1 MWSWTKGAGIA
12 ALAVA
17 GWPGFGQASD
27 LAWRFEWLG
36 NGGYE
41 MRGAI
46 AIDAALAERDY
57 VYAQDVECFMVEGYF
72 EDEPIGRWAL
82 GMKTDE
88 TSWSLTFRPKQ
99 DAFEVF
105 SEQSPMPQA
114 WNMNG
119 FGTDCGREGFGFNI
133 GNAAQDLCLNGRLVV
148 ASQVSPTRPFPATRD
163 DTVSFP
169 ADACLAPA
177 LLGQA
182 ETEAPV
188 PASYSPVTLPA
199 EAAAER

>member
-1 MWSWTKGAGIA
+1 MAVLALVAGAGAVQA
-12 ALAVA
+12 A
-17 GWPGFGQASD
+17 D
-27 LAWRFEWLG
+27 LTWRFEWQG

-57 VYAQDVECFMVEGYF
+57 VYAEDVECFVVEGYH
-72 EDEPIGRWAL
+72 EDKPIGRWAL

-105 SEQSPMPQA
+105 GEESPMPQA

-119 FGTDCGREGFGFNI
+119 FGNDCGREGFGFNI
-133 GNAAQDLCLNGRLVV
+133 GNAAQDLCLNGQLVT
-148 ASQVSPTRPFPATRD
+148 ASQVTPSRPFPATRD
-163 DTVSFP
+163 DAVSFP

-177 LLGQA
+177 LLGKA
-182 ETEAPV
+182 ETEMQPEAV
-188 PASYSPVTLPA
+188 MPASYVPVTRPA

>member
-1 MWSWTKGAGIA
+1 MRSWTKGAGIA

-17 GWPGFGQASD
+17 GWPGTGLASD
-27 LAWRFEWLG
+27 LAWRFEWRG

-57 VYAQDVECFMVEGYF
+57 VYAEDVECFMVDGYF

-133 GNAAQDLCLNGRLVV
+133 GNAAQDLCLNGRLVI

-163 DTVSFP
+163 DAVSFP

-188 PASYSPVTLPA
+188 PASYSPVTLPV
-199 EAAAER
+199 EAAAEQ